1 MLCIVS
7 GSGNPVSDDNSQD
20 KTMVYDRKMTL
31 SMQLFHI
38 INNTPD
44 TDSMP
49 VSGRNRNSIY
59 KYRNFFYGIFQL
71 EQNVILFL

>member
-20 KTMVYDRKMTL
+20 KAMVHDRKMTL

-38 INNTPD
+38 INNTLYP
-44 TDSMP
+44 
-49 VSGRNRNSIY
+49 
-59 KYRNFFYGIFQL
+59 GIKFTPEAL
-71 EQNVILFL
+71 GEKK